1 MKLQQKI
8 NVQKMFRL
16 LVMVAVI
23 ALQIVIVD
31 RFALTANA
39 QGTAVVSA
47 DSGKIREK
55 ASTGSEAI
63 ASVQNG
69 DKLDVIAQTTDSEGY
84 TWYKIY
90 VNGTQT
96 GYIRADL
103 VKDVEGTIP
112 TESGESQETK
122 PEQKPETKPED
133 KEEDKKEETKPQTVT
148 TVVTVSPSNV
158 VEAKV
163 TGSKVNVR
171 ETPSTNGNV
180 KGSAKGDTIVTV
192 SGEATDSTGAIWYQ
206 ISFNSGDSTINGF
219 IRSDYLEVT
228 QTLEGEVTPEEPTE
242 GEEPAEEE
250 VVPEPTPSVPQDYEV
265 HYEANA
271 EGVEEWFLY
280 DHQKGTKQSIS
291 NLFTVLNQTQEAE
304 AKLKGQ
310 VKTYKIVMIIMAVA
324 ILGLVVGVTVLLFK
338 IRDLYEDYEDYYG
351 DEEGDGD
358 GDYENQ
364 SYEDEAAAYERG
376 EEVEDITAEI
386 AGVNTQYQPTGN
398 TGKMT
403 QPQVDQATQAGDW
416 QPKNFLDID
425 DDMEFDFLD
434 IR

>member
-1 MKLQQKI
+1 MKLQQKF

-16 LVMVAVI
+16 LIMVAVI
-23 ALQIVIVD
+23 ALQIVLVD
-31 RFALTANA
+31 RFTITANA
-39 QGTAVVSA
+39 QGTAVVA
-47 DSGKIREK
+47 AESGKIRAK

-103 VKDVEGTIP
+103 VKDVTGTIP
-112 TESGESQETK
+112 TESAETQESK
-122 PEQKPETKPED
+122 PEPKPETKPED
-133 KEEDKKEETKPQTVT
+133 EKKEETKPQTVT
-148 TVVTVSPSNV
+148 TVVTVSPSDV
-158 VEAKV
+158 VAAKV

-192 SGEATDSTGAIWYQ
+192 SGEATDSAGATWYQ

-219 IRSDYLEVT
+219 IRADYLEVT
-228 QTLEGEVTPEEPTE
+228 QTLAGEVTPEEPVEDETVT
-242 GEEPAEEE
+242 EEE

-304 AKLKGQ
+304 SKLKGQ
-310 VKTYKIVMIIMAVA
+310 LKTYKIIMVVMALA
-324 ILGLVVGVTVLLFK
+324 ILGLIVGVTVMLFK

-351 DEEGDGD
+351 EEDDGE
-358 GDYENQ
+358 YEGQ
-364 SYEDEAAAYERG
+364 HYEDEAAAYERG

-398 TGKMT
+398 TGKMA
-403 QPQVDQATQAGDW
+403 QPQVDQATKAGDW